1 MGNIDICARELL
13 KDSDE
18 FAKAFNMAFFNG
30 RQVVRPEN
38 LTEADSV
45 SFLANAAFDKDEKG
59 LLRLRDTA
67 RNVIFREDGSLRYA
81 VLGIEN
87 QAGIDYGMPLRLLHY
102 DVILY
107 MSKMRDAG
115 DFHRKAGDWFSVTSE
130 FSPTDRLRRVLSL
143 VIYYGDKPWDGPM
156 EITEMYGVIPE
167 EIASDIEPYQ
177 PSYRMKVISAAM
189 ADDKLDM
196 LGRKLRAVMY
206 YARSGGSIA
215 KLERILTEH
224 PDLRKVPLASARL
237 IASIM
242 NVDLEIEGQKE
253 MVNMENF
260 IEQAKAL
267 GRTEGFEKGQTV
279 GFEKGQ
285 AVGFEKGQKIIVCSM
300 FNNGMELSEI
310 SKMTEIPEEKLEK
323 MVASQSK

>member
-13 KDSDE
+13 KDRDE

-38 LTEADSV
+38 LTDADSA
-45 SFLANAAFDKDEKG
+45 SFLANAAFDKDDKG
-59 LLRLRDTA
+59 LLRLRDMA
-67 RNVIFREDGSLRYA
+67 RNVIFREDGTLRFA

-107 MSKMRDAG
+107 MSQMRDAG
-115 DFHRKAGDWFSVTSE
+115 DLHRKAGDWFSVSSE

-143 VIYYGDKPWDGPM
+143 VIYYGDRPWDGPM
-156 EITEMYGVIPE
+156 EISEMFGDIPE

-196 LGRKLRAVMY
+196 LGGKLRAVMY
-206 YARSGGSIA
+206 YARSGGSMA

-253 MVNMENF
+253 IVNMENF
-260 IEQAKAL
+260 IEQAKTL
-267 GRTEGFEKGQTV
+267 

-285 AVGFEKGQKIIVCSM
+285 AVGFEKGFEKGHADGFEKGQISLISTM
-300 FNNGMELSEI
+300 FNNGMNLSNI
-310 SKMTEIPEEKLEK
+310 SKITEIPVEKLEE
-323 MVASQSK
+323 MVASKSK